1 MENTVFLAF
10 VKKVSRQSNKKL
22 FHFNCKGISNVAFS
36 TLGYNKH
43 KQLLS
48 CTLKFDIEQ
57 QAKNIFGG
65 EYFIVMTHNNEGKDD
80 Y

>member
-1 MENTVFLAF
+1 MAILA
-10 VKKVSRQSNKKL
+10 
-22 FHFNCKGISNVAFS
+22 
-36 TLGYNKH
+36 YDKH
-43 KQLLS
+43 EQLLS
-48 CTLKFDIEQ
+48 CTLKLDIEQ